1 MTDLFPRVRVL
12 IFVFMLDW
20 DFLIQYLSIFFG
32 QDFHVGLRVVM
43 KLPLLWEE
51 LFSEEL
57 IFEPLKQRLFP
68 SVY

>member
-1 MTDLFPRVRVL
+1 
-12 IFVFMLDW
+12 MLDW